1 MNHDD
6 TVFTAALRE
15 RVRDEDPDLDQLIQV
30 STRTGTRMRRRRTLG
45 MSVAGVAAGVAVVGI
60 IGASLGGSGST
71 PGTEPGVAADPTPT
85 VSSVAPKVPEDVV
98 PPTSGQVLPVR
109 VARSLK
115 GWEIGIAADDKFP
128 VNKGKYALSVNV
140 RRMSEYAAWSGG
152 DPDRPSSQVVHV
164 GDNYFVTLQP
174 GQSVPPAV
182 IAELTEALRYDAR
195 WTKRAH

>member
-6 TVFTAALRE
+6 TALAAALRE

-45 MSVAGVAAGVAVVGI
+45 VSVAGVAAGVAVVGI
-60 IGASLGGSGST
+60 VGASLGGSGST

-85 VSSVAPKVPEDVV
+85 VSSIASKVPEDVV

-128 VNKGKYALSVNV
+128 ATKGDYFLGVNV
-140 RRMSEYAAWSGG
+140 RPMAQYAEWSGG
-152 DPDRPSSQVVHV
+152 DADRPSSQVVHV
-164 GDNYFVTLQP
+164 GANYFVTVQP
-174 GQSVPPAV
+174 GQGVPQAV
-182 IAELTEALRYDAR
+182 VEELVAGLRYKPTWR
-195 WTKRAH
+195 R